1 MKKPERGRA
10 KADSRAEII
19 RKKGNV
25 RPQLEELSEKKGS
38 GLMG

>member
-1 MKKPERGRA
+1 MKKPQRGRA

-19 RKKGNV
+19 RQVNV
-25 RPQLEELSEKKGS
+25 RLQLEELPEQKGS